1 MLIGAHVSAAEPLV
15 TAAEIGAEAVQ
26 FFLGNPQSWKAPPP
40 RADAAELAASPL
52 PIYIHAN
59 YLINVAT
66 DNNRV
71 RIPSRKNLATVAAGA
86 AEIGAAG
93 VVVHG
98 GHVGDDEDVS
108 VGFERWRKALDA
120 VETDI
125 PILIENTAGGG
136 NAVARDLANYGPL
149 WEELTSGDR
158 DYNIGVVLDTCHGWA
173 AGQDLETAVDTLV
186 AATGKVDLVH
196 CNDSRDPFDSRRD
209 RHANLGQ
216 GEIPPELLIHV
227 VQAANAPVIIETPHE
242 AGGHAADIAWLR
254 EHL

>member
-1 MLIGAHVSAAEPLV
+1 MLIGAHVSAAQPLV
-15 TAAEIGAEAVQ
+15 TAGEIGAEAVQ

-40 RADAAELAASPL
+40 RSDAAELAASSI

-98 GHVGDDEDVS
+98 GHVSDDEDVS

-120 VETDI
+120 VDVDI

-136 NAVARDLANYGPL
+136 NAVARDLANYAPL

-158 DYNIGVVLDTCHGWA
+158 NYNIGVVLDTCHAWA
-173 AGQDLETAVDTLV
+173 AGQDLEKAVDVLV
-186 AATGKVDLVH
+186 EATGKVDLVH

-209 RHANLGQ
+209 RHANLGAGQ
-216 GEIPPELLIHV
+216 IPPKLLVDV
-227 VQAANAPVIIETPHE
+227 VKAARAPVIIETPHAE
-242 AGGHAADIAWLR
+242 GGHVSDIAWLR
-254 EHL
+254 DHL